1 MRTSQ
6 KGIDLIKK
14 FEGCRLEAYKC
25 PAGIWTIGY
34 GHTKGV
40 KDGMIITQEQAEEF
54 LREDLRIFEQTVESC
69 VKVPLSQNQFDALV
83 SFCYNCGSGALR
95 TSTLLRLLN
104 EGNYSSAADQ
114 FLRWN
119 KAGGKV
125 LVGLTRRREEEREMF
140 KIFPSYN
147 PLVNNS

>member
-25 PAGIWTIGY
+25 PAGVWTIGY

-40 KDGMIITQEQAEEF
+40 QNGQKITQAQAEEF
-54 LREDLRIFEQTVESC
+54 LREDLKIYEQAVEAC

-83 SFCYNCGSGALR
+83 SFCYNCGSGALK

-104 EGNYSSAADQ
+104 EGKYSEAGEQ
-114 FLRWN
+114 CLRWN
-119 KAGGKV
+119 TAGGKV
-125 LVGLTRRREEEREMF
+125 LAGLTRRREEERE
-140 KIFPSYN
+140 IF
-147 PLVNNS
+147 LG

>member
-14 FEGCRLEAYKC
+14 FEGCRLEAYRC
-25 PAGIWTIGY
+25 PAGVWTIGY

-40 KDGMIITQEQAEEF
+40 QNGQKITQAQAEEF
-54 LREDLRIFEQTVESC
+54 LIEDLKVYEKAVESC

-83 SFCYNCGSGALR
+83 SFCYNCGGEALR
-95 TSTLLRLLN
+95 TSTLLKLLN
-104 EGNYSSAADQ
+104 EGKYKNAAEQ

-125 LVGLTRRREEEREMF
+125 LVGLTRRREEEKKLF
-140 KIFPSYN
+140 
-147 PLVNNS
+147 LL

>member
-25 PAGIWTIGY
+25 PAGVWTIGY

-40 KDGMIITQEQAEEF
+40 QNGQKITQAQAEEL
-54 LREDLRIFEQTVESC
+54 LREDLRIYEQAVESC
-69 VKVPLSQNQFDALV
+69 VKVPLSQNQFEALV
-83 SFCYNCGSGALR
+83 SFCYNCGGEALR
-95 TSTLLRLLN
+95 TSTLLKLLN
-104 EGNYSSAADQ
+104 EGKYSEAGEQ

-119 KAGGKV
+119 KAGGRV
-125 LVGLTRRREEEREMF
+125 LAGLTRRREEERKLF
-140 KIFPSYN
+140 
-147 PLVNNS
+147 LV

>member
-1 MRTSQ
+1 MKTSQ

-14 FEGCRLEAYKC
+14 FEGCRLEAYRC
-25 PAGIWTIGY
+25 PAGVWTIGY

-40 KDGMIITQEQAEEF
+40 QNGLKITQAQAEEF
-54 LREDLRIFEQTVESC
+54 LREDLRIYEQAVESC

-83 SFCYNCGSGALR
+83 SFCYNCGGEALR

-104 EGNYSSAADQ
+104 ESKYSEAGEQ

-125 LVGLTRRREEEREMF
+125 LVGLTRRREEEKEM
-140 KIFPSYN
+140 I
-147 PLVNNS
+147 LG

>member
-40 KDGMIITQEQAEEF
+40 KGGMIISREQAKEF
-54 LREDLRIFEQTVESC
+54 LREDLRIFEQAVEAC

-83 SFCYNCGSGALR
+83 SFCYNCGSGALK

-104 EGNYSSAADQ
+104 EGKYSEAGEQ

-125 LVGLTRRREEEREMF
+125 LVGLTRRREKERELF
-140 KIFPSYN
+140 
-147 PLVNNS
+147 LL

>member
-104 EGNYSSAADQ
+104 DGKYSDAGKQ

-119 KAGGKV
+119 KAGGRV
-125 LVGLTRRREEEREMF
+125 LAGLTRRREEEKKLF
-140 KIFPSYN
+140 
-147 PLVNNS
+147 LL

>member
-6 KGIDLIKK
+6 KGINLIKK

-40 KDGMIITQEQAEEF
+40 KDGMKISWEQAEEF
-54 LREDLRIFEQTVESC
+54 LREDLKIYEQAVERC

-83 SFCYNCGSGALR
+83 SFCYNCGGEALR

-104 EGNYSSAADQ
+104 DGNYSEAGEQ

-119 KAGGKV
+119 KAGGRV
-125 LVGLTRRREEEREMF
+125 LAGLTRRREEEQALF
-140 KIFPSYN
+140 
-147 PLVNNS
+147 LG

>member
-34 GHTKGV
+34 GHTKDVQNGQ
-40 KDGMIITQEQAEEF
+40 KITQAQAEEF
-54 LREDLRIFEQTVESC
+54 LIEDLKVYEKAVESC

-83 SFCYNCGSGALR
+83 SFCYNCGAEALR

-104 EGNYSSAADQ
+104 ESKYSESAEQ

-119 KAGGKV
+119 TAGGKV
-125 LVGLTRRREEEREMF
+125 LAGLTRRREEEKKLF
-140 KIFPSYN
+140 LF
-147 PLVNNS
+147 

>member
-40 KDGMIITQEQAEEF
+40 QNGQKTTQAQAEEF
-54 LREDLRIFEQTVESC
+54 LREDLKIYEQAVEAC

-83 SFCYNCGSGALR
+83 SFCYNCGAEALR

-104 EGNYSSAADQ
+104 EGKYSEAGEQ

-125 LVGLTRRREEEREMF
+125 LVGLTRRREEERELF
-140 KIFPSYN
+140 
-147 PLVNNS
+147 LL

>member
-40 KDGMIITQEQAEEF
+40 KDGMKISWEQAEEF
-54 LREDLRIFEQTVESC
+54 LREDLKIYEQAVERC

-83 SFCYNCGSGALR
+83 SFCYNCGGEALR

-104 EGNYSSAADQ
+104 DGNYSEAGEQ

-119 KAGGKV
+119 KAGGRV
-125 LVGLTRRREEEREMF
+125 LAGLTRRREEEQALF
-140 KIFPSYN
+140 
-147 PLVNNS
+147 LG

>member
-40 KDGMIITQEQAEEF
+40 KDGQIITQEQAEEF
-54 LREDLRIFEQTVESC
+54 LREDLRIFEQAVESC

-83 SFCYNCGSGALR
+83 SFCYNCGSGALK

-104 EGNYSSAADQ
+104 EGKYKDASEQ

-140 KIFPSYN
+140 
-147 PLVNNS
+147 LG

>member
-1 MRTSQ
+1 MKTSQ

-14 FEGCRLEAYKC
+14 FEGCRLEAYRC

-40 KDGMIITQEQAEEF
+40 KDGQKITQEQAEEL
-54 LREDLRIFEQTVESC
+54 LRDDLRVYEQAVESC
-69 VKVPLSQNQFDALV
+69 VKVPINQNQFDALV
-83 SFCYNCGSGALR
+83 SFCYNCGAEALR

-104 EGNYSSAADQ
+104 ESKYSDAGEQ

-125 LVGLTRRREEEREMF
+125 LVGLTRRREEERGMF
-140 KIFPSYN
+140 
-147 PLVNNS
+147 LG

>member
-6 KGIDLIKK
+6 DGINLIKK
-14 FEGCRLEAYKC
+14 FEGCRLSAYRC
-25 PAGIWTIGY
+25 PAGVWTIGY
-34 GHTKGV
+34 GHTKDVRQGQ
-40 KDGMIITQEQAEEF
+40 KITQTQAEEF
-54 LREDLRIFEQTVESC
+54 LKEDLKIYEQAVDEC

-125 LVGLTRRREEEREMF
+125 LAGLSRRREEERALF
-140 KIFPSYN
+140 LK
-147 PLVNNS
+147 

>member
-25 PAGIWTIGY
+25 PAGVWTIGY

-40 KDGMIITQEQAEEF
+40 QNGQKITQAQAEEF
-54 LREDLRIFEQTVESC
+54 LIEDLKVYEKAVESC

-83 SFCYNCGSGALR
+83 SFCYNCGSGALK

-104 EGNYSSAADQ
+104 EGKYSEAGEQ

-125 LVGLTRRREEEREMF
+125 LVGLTRRREEERELF
-140 KIFPSYN
+140 
-147 PLVNNS
+147 LL

>member
-14 FEGCRLEAYKC
+14 LEGCRLEAYKC
-25 PAGIWTIGY
+25 PAGVWTIGY

-40 KDGMIITQEQAEEF
+40 QNGQKITQAQAEEF
-54 LREDLRIFEQTVESC
+54 LIEDLKVYEKAVESC

-83 SFCYNCGSGALR
+83 SFCYNCGSGALK

-104 EGNYSSAADQ
+104 EGKYSEAGEQ

-125 LVGLTRRREEEREMF
+125 LVGLTRRREEERELF
-140 KIFPSYN
+140 
-147 PLVNNS
+147 LL

>member
-104 EGNYSSAADQ
+104 EGKYSEAGEQ

-125 LVGLTRRREEEREMF
+125 LVGLTRRREEERELF
-140 KIFPSYN
+140 
-147 PLVNNS
+147 LL

>member
-14 FEGCRLEAYKC
+14 FEGCRLNSYRC
-25 PAGIWTIGY
+25 PAGVWTIGY

-40 KDGMIITQEQAEEF
+40 KEGEKITQAQAEDF
-54 LREDLRIFEQTVESC
+54 LKEDLKIYERAVEGC
-69 VKVPLSQNQFDALV
+69 AKVPLSQNQFDALV
-83 SFCYNCGSGALR
+83 SFCYNCGGEALR

-104 EGNYSSAADQ
+104 EGRYFEAAEQ

-125 LVGLTRRREEEREMF
+125 LEGLTRRRHEE
-140 KIFPSYN
+140 KILFLEN
-147 PLVNNS
+147 KNKIV

>member
-40 KDGMIITQEQAEEF
+40 KDGQIITQEQAEEF
-54 LREDLRIFEQTVESC
+54 LREDLRIFEQAVESC

-83 SFCYNCGSGALR
+83 SFCYNCGSGALK

-104 EGNYSSAADQ
+104 EGKYKDASEQ

-125 LVGLTRRREEEREMF
+125 LAGLTRRREEERELF
-140 KIFPSYN
+140 
-147 PLVNNS
+147 LL

>member
-40 KDGMIITQEQAEEF
+40 QNGQKITQAQAEEF
-54 LREDLRIFEQTVESC
+54 LIEDLKVYEKAVESC

-83 SFCYNCGSGALR
+83 SFCYNCGSGALK

-104 EGNYSSAADQ
+104 EGKYSEAGEQ

-119 KAGGKV
+119 KAGGRV
-125 LVGLTRRREEEREMF
+125 LAGLTRRREEEREMF
-140 KIFPSYN
+140 
-147 PLVNNS
+147 LG

>member
-40 KDGMIITQEQAEEF
+40 KDGQIITQEQAEEF

-83 SFCYNCGSGALR
+83 SFCYNCGSGALK

-104 EGNYSSAADQ
+104 EGNYSEAGEQ

-140 KIFPSYN
+140 
-147 PLVNNS
+147 LG

>member
-40 KDGMIITQEQAEEF
+40 KDGQIITQEQAEEF

-83 SFCYNCGSGALR
+83 SFCYNCGSGALK

-104 EGNYSSAADQ
+104 EGKYSSAADQ

-140 KIFPSYN
+140 
-147 PLVNNS
+147 LG

>member
-1 MRTSQ
+1 MKTSQ

-14 FEGCRLEAYKC
+14 FEGCRLEAYRC

-40 KDGMIITQEQAEEF
+40 KDGQKITQEQAEEL
-54 LREDLRIFEQTVESC
+54 LRDDLRVYEQAVESC
-69 VKVPLSQNQFDALV
+69 VKVPINQNQFDALV
-83 SFCYNCGSGALR
+83 SFCYNCGAEALR
-95 TSTLLRLLN
+95 TATLLRLLN
-104 EGNYSSAADQ
+104 ESKYSDAGEQ

-125 LVGLTRRREEEREMF
+125 LVGLTRRREEERGMF
-140 KIFPSYN
+140 
-147 PLVNNS
+147 LG